1 MQNSNFDDMQ
11 RTAKEAVFGKNGNK
25 NSQKENGITMVLCV
39 IAAICIWFYV
49 MSIDSPTAIETF
61 SSVSVTVVN
70 DRDLSVEMPLAPISG
85 TGNVIEVKL
94 KGRKTLLNDL
104 RESDIEA
111 YVDVSDVM
119 TTGKNTYTVIV
130 EAPEGTVIEDYYPKE
145 VSVYMDKRSSVT
157 VPVEAHLTQYS
168 LVTGYTMNLSSP
180 TLSVDSIQVSGPE
193 SELAKIDHAKLSVSF
208 PGTITRSF
216 SSAGPLTLVDASG
229 DEINTRYLTMS
240 ETEATARYY
249 VYTTKTID
257 LAVAY
262 KYGYFAENG
271 TEVTIYPKN
280 VKVKG
285 TVEVLDMLDSHVV
298 ATLDETMI
306 TEDGDHSLT
315 LKLPDGVELADN
327 NQSDAVSIKIHF
339 TKARLNKVRILTSGA
354 EIINVP
360 EGKKIEI
367 LDDAL
372 TVNVRGTSGNLMYMN
387 NNDFTLM
394 VDAAPAVTNGD
405 QYLTASI
412 TVKDGNSPELY
423 VVGDYSIQIRVS
435 DADES

>member
-11 RTAKEAVFGKNGNK
+11 NTTEESVFGKKSGK

-49 MSIDSPTAIETF
+49 MSIDSPTATETF
-61 SSVSVTVVN
+61 SSVGVTVVN

-94 KGRKTLLNDL
+94 KGRKTVLNDL

-119 TTGKNTYTVIV
+119 TTGKGVYTVTV

-145 VSVYMDKRSSVT
+145 ITVYMDKRSSVT
-157 VPVEAHLTQYS
+157 VPVQAHLEQYS
-168 LVTGYTMNLSSP
+168 LVSGYSVNLSSP
-180 TLSVDSIQVSGPE
+180 TLSLESIQVSGPE
-193 SELAKIDHAKLSVSF
+193 SELAKIDHARLTVSF

-216 SSAGPLTLVDASG
+216 SSAGLLTLVDESG
-229 DEINTRYLTMS
+229 GEINTKYLTMS
-240 ETEATARYY
+240 ETEATARYH

-257 LAVAY
+257 LSVAY

-271 TEVTIYPKN
+271 TEVTIQPKS

-285 TVEVLDMLDSHVV
+285 TVEVLELLESQTV
-298 ATLDETMI
+298 ATIDETLI
-306 TEDGDHSLT
+306 AGDGVHSYQ
-315 LKLPDGVELADN
+315 LKLPDGVELADA
-327 NQSDAVSIKIHF
+327 NQGDTVSVNIHF
-339 TKARLNKVRILTSGA
+339 TKAQLNKVRITTAGA

-360 EGKKIEI
+360 EGKKVEI
-367 LDDAL
+367 LDEAIS
-372 TVNVRGTSGNLMYMN
+372 VSIRGTSGSLLYMTAK
-387 NNDFTLM
+387 DFSFI

-405 QYLTASI
+405 QYITASI
-412 TVKDGNSPELY
+412 SIKGGNDASLY
-423 VVGDYSIQIRVS
+423 VVGDYSVQIRVS
-435 DADES
+435 DADEE

>member
-1 MQNSNFDDMQ
+1 MQNSNFDDV
-11 RTAKEAVFGKNGNK
+11 RNTAEETVFGKNSNQYSK
-25 NSQKENGITMVLCV
+25 KENGITMVLCF

-49 MSIDSPTAIETF
+49 MSIDSPTATEIF

-111 YVDVSDVM
+111 YVDVSEVM
-119 TTGKNTYTVIV
+119 TTGKGVYTVMV

-145 VSVYMDKRSSVT
+145 ITVYMDKRSSVT
-157 VPVEAHLTQYS
+157 VPVQAHLEQYS
-168 LVTGYTMNLSSP
+168 LVSGYTVNLSSP
-180 TLSVDSIQVSGPE
+180 TLSLESIQVSGPE
-193 SELAKIDHAKLSVSF
+193 SELAKIDHARLTVSF

-216 SSAGPLTLVDASG
+216 SSAGLLTLVDESG
-229 DEINTRYLTMS
+229 NEINTKYLTMS
-240 ETEATARYY
+240 ETEATARYH

-271 TEVTIYPKN
+271 TEVSIQPKS

-285 TVEVLDMLDSHVV
+285 TVEVLELLESHTV
-298 ATLDETMI
+298 ATIDETMI
-306 TEDGDHSLT
+306 AEDGDHAYP
-315 LKLPDGVELADN
+315 LKLPEGVEFADA
-327 NQSDAVSIKIHF
+327 NQSDTVSIKIRF
-339 TKARLNKVRILTSGA
+339 TKAKLNKVRITTSNA

-360 EGKKIEI
+360 EGKKVEV
-367 LDDAL
+367 LDEAM
-372 TVNVRGTSGNLMYMN
+372 TVNVRGTTGALMFMTAK
-387 NNDFTLM
+387 DFSLI
-394 VDAAPAVTNGD
+394 VDAAHASTNGD
-405 QYLTASI
+405 QYITASVA
-412 TVKDGNSPELY
+412 VKDGNSADLY
-423 VVGDYSIQIRVS
+423 VVGDYSLQIRVS
-435 DADES
+435 DAEE